1 MSFLSAFFYK
11 RYKVLEKILNF
22 FNFKNKRKCS
32 GNGLCE
38 AFKGQNAAFNRY
50 TFFSF
55 GLRVS
60 ESIDLINGLIQL
72 EPWASRPFQ
81 PIVDLG

>member
-1 MSFLSAFFYK
+1 MVYVKLL
-11 RYKVLEKILNF
+11 KVKMQRLIDIL
-22 FNFKNKRKCS
+22 
-32 GNGLCE
+32 
-38 AFKGQNAAFNRY
+38 
-50 TFFSF
+50 FFSF

-72 EPWASRPFQ
+72 EPRASRPFQ